1 MKQEYLSVKQLAGE
15 IGTNKLTIHRAIN
28 KLGLQG
34 KLHKAGNRYMLSE
47 SQAKQIKSIILGE
60 NVSSPSK
67 NVSIVSN
74 KIVSGTPKIVSN
86 VSKIVSSTPEIVSN
100 VSEIVSD
107 TPKNVSIVSNK
118 IVSDTPEI
126 VSNVSEIVSSTPEIV
141 SNVSKIVS
149 SIPENVSNVSEIVS
163 DTPKNVSNV
172 SKIVSDTPENVS
184 NVSNKIVSNKIVS
197 ETHET
202 QSMNIEN
209 TDKTYQPNQDLQ
221 LSILDRQLTVKD
233 NQIQMLQEQIKLLQ
247 QQLIAKD
254 NQIGQI
260 TAAMENLTTA
270 LSAEQALHA
279 GTIQKQ
285 LADHSVK
292 EEPETEQPK
301 QKQSIFS
308 RFFGKKANNDG
319 Q

>member
-1 MKQEYLSVKQLAGE
+1 MEQEYLSVKQLAGE
-15 IGTNKLTIHRAIN
+15 IGTNKLMIHRAIN

-60 NVSSPSK
+60 NVSE
-67 NVSIVSN
+67 
-74 KIVSGTPKIVSN
+74 
-86 VSKIVSSTPEIVSN
+86 IVSS
-100 VSEIVSD
+100 

-118 IVSDTPEI
+118 IVSNPSE
-126 VSNVSEIVSSTPEIV
+126 NVSG
-141 SNVSKIVS
+141 
-149 SIPENVSNVSEIVS
+149 IPENVSNVSEIVS
-163 DTPKNVSNV
+163 G
-172 SKIVSDTPENVS
+172 TPENVS
-184 NVSNKIVSNKIVS
+184 NVSNKIVSNEIVS

-221 LSILDRQLTVKD
+221 LSILDRQLAVKD

-308 RFFGKKANNDG
+308 RFFGKKANSDG

>member
-1 MKQEYLSVKQLAGE
+1 MEQKYLSVKQLAGE

-60 NVSSPSK
+60 NVS
-67 NVSIVSN
+67 
-74 KIVSGTPKIVSN
+74 
-86 VSKIVSSTPEIVSN
+86 
-100 VSEIVSD
+100 
-107 TPKNVSIVSNK
+107 
-118 IVSDTPEI
+118 
-126 VSNVSEIVSSTPEIV
+126 EIVSSTP
-141 SNVSKIVS
+141 K
-149 SIPENVSNVSEIVS
+149 
-163 DTPKNVSNV
+163 
-172 SKIVSDTPENVS
+172 NVS
-184 NVSNKIVSNKIVS
+184 NVSNKIVSNEIVS

-221 LSILDRQLTVKD
+221 LSILDRQLAVKD

-301 QKQSIFS
+301 QKQGLFS
-308 RFFGKKANNDG
+308 RLFGRKDNL
-319 Q
+319 

>member
-1 MKQEYLSVKQLAGE
+1 MEQEYLSVKQLAGE
-15 IGTNKLTIHRAIN
+15 IGTNKLMIHRAIN

-60 NVSSPSK
+60 NVSE
-67 NVSIVSN
+67 
-74 KIVSGTPKIVSN
+74 
-86 VSKIVSSTPEIVSN
+86 IVSS
-100 VSEIVSD
+100 

-118 IVSDTPEI
+118 IVSNPSE
-126 VSNVSEIVSSTPEIV
+126 NVSG
-141 SNVSKIVS
+141 
-149 SIPENVSNVSEIVS
+149 IPENVSNVSEIVS
-163 DTPKNVSNV
+163 GTPENVSNV
-172 SKIVSDTPENVS
+172 SKIVSNPSENISNVPENVS
-184 NVSNKIVSNKIVS
+184 IVSNKIVS

-209 TDKTYQPNQDLQ
+209 TDKTYQPNKDLQ
-221 LSILDRQLTVKD
+221 LSILDRQLAVKD

-301 QKQSIFS
+301 QKQGLFS
-308 RFFGKKANNDG
+308 RLFGRKDNL
-319 Q
+319 

>member
-15 IGTNKLTIHRAIN
+15 IGTNKLMIHRAIN

-34 KLHKAGNRYMLSE
+34 KLHKAGNRYMLFE

-60 NVSSPSK
+60 NVS
-67 NVSIVSN
+67 
-74 KIVSGTPKIVSN
+74 
-86 VSKIVSSTPEIVSN
+86 
-100 VSEIVSD
+100 
-107 TPKNVSIVSNK
+107 
-118 IVSDTPEI
+118 
-126 VSNVSEIVSSTPEIV
+126 
-141 SNVSKIVS
+141 
-149 SIPENVSNVSEIVS
+149 NVSNVSEIVS

-221 LSILDRQLTVKD
+221 LSILDRQLAVKD

-254 NQIGQI
+254 NQIGHI

-301 QKQSIFS
+301 QKQGLFS
-308 RFFGKKANNDG
+308 RLFGRKDNL
-319 Q
+319 

>member
-1 MKQEYLSVKQLAGE
+1 
-15 IGTNKLTIHRAIN
+15 
-28 KLGLQG
+28 
-34 KLHKAGNRYMLSE
+34 MLSE

-74 KIVSGTPKIVSN
+74 VSEI
-86 VSKIVSSTPEIVSN
+86 ISSTPEIVSN
-100 VSEIVSD
+100 VS
-107 TPKNVSIVSNK
+107 NK
-118 IVSDTPEI
+118 IVSNPSE
-126 VSNVSEIVSSTPEIV
+126 NVSG
-141 SNVSKIVS
+141 
-149 SIPENVSNVSEIVS
+149 IPENVSNVSEIVS
-163 DTPKNVSNV
+163 GTPENVSNV
-172 SKIVSDTPENVS
+172 SKIVSNPSENISNVPENVS
-184 NVSNKIVSNKIVS
+184 IVSNKIVS

-209 TDKTYQPNQDLQ
+209 TDKTYQPNKDLQ
-221 LSILDRQLTVKD
+221 LSILDRQLAVKD

-308 RFFGKKANNDG
+308 RFFGKKANSDG

>member
-1 MKQEYLSVKQLAGE
+1 MEQEYLSVKQLAGE

-60 NVSSPSK
+60 NVS
-67 NVSIVSN
+67 
-74 KIVSGTPKIVSN
+74 
-86 VSKIVSSTPEIVSN
+86 
-100 VSEIVSD
+100 
-107 TPKNVSIVSNK
+107 
-118 IVSDTPEI
+118 
-126 VSNVSEIVSSTPEIV
+126 EIVSSTPE
-141 SNVSKIVS
+141 
-149 SIPENVSNVSEIVS
+149 NVSN
-163 DTPKNVSNV
+163 
-172 SKIVSDTPENVS
+172 
-184 NVSNKIVSNKIVS
+184 VSNKIVS

-292 EEPETEQPK
+292 EEPELEQPK
-301 QKQSIFS
+301 QKHGLFS
-308 RFFGKKANNDG
+308 RFFGRKDNL
-319 Q
+319 

>member
-1 MKQEYLSVKQLAGE
+1 MEQKYLSVKQLAGE

-60 NVSSPSK
+60 NVS
-67 NVSIVSN
+67 
-74 KIVSGTPKIVSN
+74 
-86 VSKIVSSTPEIVSN
+86 
-100 VSEIVSD
+100 
-107 TPKNVSIVSNK
+107 
-118 IVSDTPEI
+118 
-126 VSNVSEIVSSTPEIV
+126 EIVSSTP
-141 SNVSKIVS
+141 
-149 SIPENVSNVSEIVS
+149 
-163 DTPKNVSNV
+163 KNVS
-172 SKIVSDTPENVS
+172 
-184 NVSNKIVSNKIVS
+184 IVSNKIVS

-221 LSILDRQLTVKD
+221 LSILDRQLAVKD

-308 RFFGKKANNDG
+308 RFFGKKANSDG

>member
-1 MKQEYLSVKQLAGE
+1 MEQEYLSVKQLAGE

-60 NVSSPSK
+60 NVS
-67 NVSIVSN
+67 IVSN
-74 KIVSGTPKIVSN
+74 Q
-86 VSKIVSSTPEIVSN
+86 
-100 VSEIVSD
+100 IVSD
-107 TPKNVSIVSNK
+107 TPK
-118 IVSDTPEI
+118 
-126 VSNVSEIVSSTPEIV
+126 
-141 SNVSKIVS
+141 
-149 SIPENVSNVSEIVS
+149 NVSNVSEIVS

-172 SKIVSDTPENVS
+172 SKIVSSTPENVS
-184 NVSNKIVSNKIVS
+184 NVSNKIVSNEIVS

-221 LSILDRQLTVKD
+221 LSILDRQLAVKD

-254 NQIGQI
+254 NQIGHI

-301 QKQSIFS
+301 QKQGLFS
-308 RFFGKKANNDG
+308 RLFGRKDNL
-319 Q
+319 

>member
-1 MKQEYLSVKQLAGE
+1 MEQEYLSVKQLAGE
-15 IGTNKLTIHRAIN
+15 IGTNKLMIHRAIN

-60 NVSSPSK
+60 NVSE
-67 NVSIVSN
+67 
-74 KIVSGTPKIVSN
+74 
-86 VSKIVSSTPEIVSN
+86 IVSS
-100 VSEIVSD
+100 

-118 IVSDTPEI
+118 IVSNPSE
-126 VSNVSEIVSSTPEIV
+126 NVSG
-141 SNVSKIVS
+141 
-149 SIPENVSNVSEIVS
+149 IPENVSNVSEIVS
-163 DTPKNVSNV
+163 GTPENVSNV
-172 SKIVSDTPENVS
+172 SKIVSNPSENISNVPENVS
-184 NVSNKIVSNKIVS
+184 NVSKIVSNPSENISNVPENVSIVSNKIVS

-209 TDKTYQPNQDLQ
+209 TDKTYQPNKDLQ
-221 LSILDRQLTVKD
+221 LSILDRQLAVKD

-285 LADHSVK
+285 LAEHSVM
-292 EEPETEQPK
+292 EEPNEPEQPK

-308 RFFGKKANNDG
+308 RLFGKKGNSDG

>member
-1 MKQEYLSVKQLAGE
+1 MEQEYLSVKQLAGE
-15 IGTNKLTIHRAIN
+15 IGTNKLMIHRAIN

-60 NVSSPSK
+60 NVSE
-67 NVSIVSN
+67 
-74 KIVSGTPKIVSN
+74 IVSG
-86 VSKIVSSTPEIVSN
+86 
-100 VSEIVSD
+100 
-107 TPKNVSIVSNK
+107 
-118 IVSDTPEI
+118 
-126 VSNVSEIVSSTPEIV
+126 
-141 SNVSKIVS
+141 
-149 SIPENVSNVSEIVS
+149 IPENVSNVSEIVS
-163 DTPKNVSNV
+163 GTPENVSNV
-172 SKIVSDTPENVS
+172 SKIVSNPSENISNVPENVS
-184 NVSNKIVSNKIVS
+184 IVSNKIVS

-209 TDKTYQPNQDLQ
+209 TDKTYQPNKDLQ
-221 LSILDRQLTVKD
+221 LSILDRQLAVKD

-308 RFFGKKANNDG
+308 RFFGKKANSDG

>member
-60 NVSSPSK
+60 NVS
-67 NVSIVSN
+67 IVSN
-74 KIVSGTPKIVSN
+74 KIVSGTS
-86 VSKIVSSTPEIVSN
+86 
-100 VSEIVSD
+100 
-107 TPKNVSIVSNK
+107 
-118 IVSDTPEI
+118 EI

-141 SNVSKIVS
+141 SN
-149 SIPENVSNVSEIVS
+149 PSE
-163 DTPKNVSNV
+163 
-172 SKIVSDTPENVS
+172 
-184 NVSNKIVSNKIVS
+184 IVS

-221 LSILDRQLTVKD
+221 LSILNRQLAVKD

-301 QKQSIFS
+301 QKQGLFS
-308 RFFGKKANNDG
+308 RLFGRKDNL
-319 Q
+319 

>member
-1 MKQEYLSVKQLAGE
+1 M
-15 IGTNKLTIHRAIN
+15 
-28 KLGLQG
+28 
-34 KLHKAGNRYMLSE
+34 
-47 SQAKQIKSIILGE
+47 
-60 NVSSPSK
+60 
-67 NVSIVSN
+67 
-74 KIVSGTPKIVSN
+74 
-86 VSKIVSSTPEIVSN
+86 
-100 VSEIVSD
+100 
-107 TPKNVSIVSNK
+107 
-118 IVSDTPEI
+118 
-126 VSNVSEIVSSTPEIV
+126 
-141 SNVSKIVS
+141 
-149 SIPENVSNVSEIVS
+149 PENVS
-163 DTPKNVSNV
+163 
-172 SKIVSDTPENVS
+172 
-184 NVSNKIVSNKIVS
+184 IVSNKIVS

-209 TDKTYQPNQDLQ
+209 TDKTYQPNKDLQ
-221 LSILDRQLTVKD
+221 LSILDRQLAVKD

-308 RFFGKKANNDG
+308 RFFGKKANSDG

>member
-1 MKQEYLSVKQLAGE
+1 MEQEYLSVKQLAGE

-47 SQAKQIKSIILGE
+47 SQAKQIKLIILGE

-86 VSKIVSSTPEIVSN
+86 VSKIVSSTPE
-100 VSEIVSD
+100 
-107 TPKNVSIVSNK
+107 
-118 IVSDTPEI
+118 
-126 VSNVSEIVSSTPEIV
+126 
-141 SNVSKIVS
+141 
-149 SIPENVSNVSEIVS
+149 
-163 DTPKNVSNV
+163 
-172 SKIVSDTPENVS
+172 NVS
-184 NVSNKIVSNKIVS
+184 NVSNKIVSNEIVS

-221 LSILDRQLTVKD
+221 LSILDRQLAVKD

-301 QKQSIFS
+301 QKQGLFS
-308 RFFGKKANNDG
+308 RLFGRKDNL
-319 Q
+319 

>member
-1 MKQEYLSVKQLAGE
+1 MEQEYLSVKQLAGE

-60 NVSSPSK
+60 NVSIVSNQIVSNPSK
-67 NVSIVSN
+67 NVSN
-74 KIVSGTPKIVSN
+74 A
-86 VSKIVSSTPEIVSN
+86 PEIVSN
-100 VSEIVSD
+100 VSEIVSN
-107 TPKNVSIVSNK
+107 T
-118 IVSDTPEI
+118 
-126 VSNVSEIVSSTPEIV
+126 
-141 SNVSKIVS
+141 
-149 SIPENVSNVSEIVS
+149 PENVSNVSEIVS
-163 DTPKNVSNV
+163 
-172 SKIVSDTPENVS
+172 
-184 NVSNKIVSNKIVS
+184 NKIVSNV
-197 ETHET
+197 
-202 QSMNIEN
+202 

-221 LSILDRQLTVKD
+221 LSILDRQLAVKD

-292 EEPETEQPK
+292 EEPEIEQPK
-301 QKQSIFS
+301 QKQGLFS
-308 RFFGKKANNDG
+308 RFFGRKAD
-319 Q
+319 

>member
-15 IGTNKLTIHRAIN
+15 IDTNKLPIHRAIN

-60 NVSSPSK
+60 NVS
-67 NVSIVSN
+67 IVSN
-74 KIVSGTPKIVSN
+74 
-86 VSKIVSSTPEIVSN
+86 EIVSN
-100 VSEIVSD
+100 PSE
-107 TPKNVSIVSNK
+107 N
-118 IVSDTPEI
+118 
-126 VSNVSEIVSSTPEIV
+126 VSNVSEIVSSTPE
-141 SNVSKIVS
+141 
-149 SIPENVSNVSEIVS
+149 NVSNVSEIVS
-163 DTPKNVSNV
+163 SV
-172 SKIVSDTPENVS
+172 PENVS
-184 NVSNKIVSNKIVS
+184 NVSNKIVSNEIVS

-202 QSMNIEN
+202 QSKHIEN
-209 TDKTYQPNQDLQ
+209 TDKTYQPNQDLK
-221 LSILDRQLTVKD
+221 LSILDRQLAVKD

-292 EEPETEQPK
+292 EEIETEQPK
-301 QKQSIFS
+301 QKQSFFS
-308 RFFGKKANNDG
+308 RIFGKRENGDK

>member
-47 SQAKQIKSIILGE
+47 SQAKQIKLIILGE

-86 VSKIVSSTPEIVSN
+86 VSKIVSNPSENISN
-100 VSEIVSD
+100 VPE
-107 TPKNVSIVSNK
+107 NVSIVSNK
-118 IVSDTPEI
+118 IVSNPSE
-126 VSNVSEIVSSTPEIV
+126 NVSG
-141 SNVSKIVS
+141 
-149 SIPENVSNVSEIVS
+149 IPENVSNVSEIVS

-209 TDKTYQPNQDLQ
+209 TDKTYQPNKDLQ
-221 LSILDRQLTVKD
+221 LSILDRQLAVKD

-301 QKQSIFS
+301 QKQGLFS
-308 RFFGKKANNDG
+308 RLFGRKDNL
-319 Q
+319 

>member
-47 SQAKQIKSIILGE
+47 SQAKQIKLIILGE

-107 TPKNVSIVSNK
+107 TPKNVS
-118 IVSDTPEI
+118 
-126 VSNVSEIVSSTPEIV
+126 
-141 SNVSKIVS
+141 
-149 SIPENVSNVSEIVS
+149 
-163 DTPKNVSNV
+163 NV

-184 NVSNKIVSNKIVS
+184 NVSNKIVS

-221 LSILDRQLTVKD
+221 LSILDRQLAVKD

-301 QKQSIFS
+301 QKQGLFS
-308 RFFGKKANNDG
+308 RLFGRKDNL
-319 Q
+319 

>member
-60 NVSSPSK
+60 NVS
-67 NVSIVSN
+67 
-74 KIVSGTPKIVSN
+74 N
-86 VSKIVSSTPEIVSN
+86 VSKIVSS
-100 VSEIVSD
+100 
-107 TPKNVSIVSNK
+107 
-118 IVSDTPEI
+118 
-126 VSNVSEIVSSTPEIV
+126 
-141 SNVSKIVS
+141 
-149 SIPENVSNVSEIVS
+149 
-163 DTPKNVSNV
+163 
-172 SKIVSDTPENVS
+172 TPENVS
-184 NVSNKIVSNKIVS
+184 NVSNKIVSNEIVS

-209 TDKTYQPNQDLQ
+209 TDKTYQPNKDLQ
-221 LSILDRQLTVKD
+221 LSILDRQLAVKD

-308 RFFGKKANNDG
+308 RFFGKKANSDG

>member
-1 MKQEYLSVKQLAGE
+1 MEQEYLSVKQLAGE

-60 NVSSPSK
+60 NVS
-67 NVSIVSN
+67 
-74 KIVSGTPKIVSN
+74 
-86 VSKIVSSTPEIVSN
+86 
-100 VSEIVSD
+100 
-107 TPKNVSIVSNK
+107 
-118 IVSDTPEI
+118 
-126 VSNVSEIVSSTPEIV
+126 EIVSSTP
-141 SNVSKIVS
+141 
-149 SIPENVSNVSEIVS
+149 
-163 DTPKNVSNV
+163 KNVS
-172 SKIVSDTPENVS
+172 
-184 NVSNKIVSNKIVS
+184 IVSNKIVS

-221 LSILDRQLTVKD
+221 LSILDRQLAVKD

-301 QKQSIFS
+301 QKQGLFS
-308 RFFGKKANNDG
+308 RLFGRKDNL
-319 Q
+319 

>member
-1 MKQEYLSVKQLAGE
+1 MEQEYLSVKQLAGE

-60 NVSSPSK
+60 NVSE
-67 NVSIVSN
+67 
-74 KIVSGTPKIVSN
+74 
-86 VSKIVSSTPEIVSN
+86 IVSS
-100 VSEIVSD
+100 

-118 IVSDTPEI
+118 IVSNPSE
-126 VSNVSEIVSSTPEIV
+126 NVSG
-141 SNVSKIVS
+141 
-149 SIPENVSNVSEIVS
+149 IPENVSNVSEIVS
-163 DTPKNVSNV
+163 GTPENVSNV
-172 SKIVSDTPENVS
+172 SKIVSNPSENISNVPENVS
-184 NVSNKIVSNKIVS
+184 IVSNKIVS

-209 TDKTYQPNQDLQ
+209 TDKTYQPNKDLQ
-221 LSILDRQLTVKD
+221 LSILDRQLAVKD

-308 RFFGKKANNDG
+308 RFFGKKANSDG

>member
-47 SQAKQIKSIILGE
+47 SQAKQIKLIILGE

-126 VSNVSEIVSSTPEIV
+126 VSNVSE
-141 SNVSKIVS
+141 IVS

-221 LSILDRQLTVKD
+221 LSILDRQLAVKD

-285 LADHSVK
+285 LADHSAK
-292 EEPETEQPK
+292 EEPETEPPK
-301 QKQSIFS
+301 QKQGLFS
-308 RFFGKKANNDG
+308 RLFGRKDNL
-319 Q
+319 

>member
-1 MKQEYLSVKQLAGE
+1 
-15 IGTNKLTIHRAIN
+15 
-28 KLGLQG
+28 
-34 KLHKAGNRYMLSE
+34 MLSE
-47 SQAKQIKSIILGE
+47 SQAKQIKLIILGE

-100 VSEIVSD
+100 VSEIVS
-107 TPKNVSIVSNK
+107 S
-118 IVSDTPEI
+118 
-126 VSNVSEIVSSTPEIV
+126 
-141 SNVSKIVS
+141 
-149 SIPENVSNVSEIVS
+149 
-163 DTPKNVSNV
+163 
-172 SKIVSDTPENVS
+172 TPENVS
-184 NVSNKIVSNKIVS
+184 NVSNKIVSNEIVS

-221 LSILDRQLTVKD
+221 LSILDRQLAVKD

-301 QKQSIFS
+301 QKQGLFS
-308 RFFGKKANNDG
+308 RLFGRKDNL
-319 Q
+319 

>member
-1 MKQEYLSVKQLAGE
+1 M
-15 IGTNKLTIHRAIN
+15 
-28 KLGLQG
+28 
-34 KLHKAGNRYMLSE
+34 
-47 SQAKQIKSIILGE
+47 
-60 NVSSPSK
+60 
-67 NVSIVSN
+67 
-74 KIVSGTPKIVSN
+74 
-86 VSKIVSSTPEIVSN
+86 
-100 VSEIVSD
+100 
-107 TPKNVSIVSNK
+107 
-118 IVSDTPEI
+118 
-126 VSNVSEIVSSTPEIV
+126 
-141 SNVSKIVS
+141 
-149 SIPENVSNVSEIVS
+149 PENVS
-163 DTPKNVSNV
+163 
-172 SKIVSDTPENVS
+172 
-184 NVSNKIVSNKIVS
+184 IVSNKIVS

-221 LSILDRQLTVKD
+221 LSILDRQLAVKD

-301 QKQSIFS
+301 QKQGLFS
-308 RFFGKKANNDG
+308 RLFGRKDNL
-319 Q
+319 

>member
-47 SQAKQIKSIILGE
+47 SQAKQIKLIILGE

-107 TPKNVSIVSNK
+107 TPKNVSIVSK

-126 VSNVSEIVSSTPEIV
+126 VSN
-141 SNVSKIVS
+141 
-149 SIPENVSNVSEIVS
+149 
-163 DTPKNVSNV
+163 
-172 SKIVSDTPENVS
+172 
-184 NVSNKIVSNKIVS
+184 VSNKIVS

-221 LSILDRQLTVKD
+221 LSILDRQLAVKD

-301 QKQSIFS
+301 QKQGLFS
-308 RFFGKKANNDG
+308 RLFGRKDNL
-319 Q
+319 

>member
-1 MKQEYLSVKQLAGE
+1 MEQEYLSVKQLAGE
-15 IGTNKLTIHRAIN
+15 IGTNKLMIHRAIN

-60 NVSSPSK
+60 NVS
-67 NVSIVSN
+67 IVSN
-74 KIVSGTPKIVSN
+74 
-86 VSKIVSSTPEIVSN
+86 KIVSSTPEIVSG
-100 VSEIVSD
+100 
-107 TPKNVSIVSNK
+107 TPK
-118 IVSDTPEI
+118 I

-141 SNVSKIVS
+141 SNVSDT
-149 SIPENVSNVSEIVS
+149 PENVSNVSEIVS
-163 DTPKNVSNV
+163 NTPENVSNV
-172 SKIVSDTPENVS
+172 SKIVSSTPKNVS
-184 NVSNKIVSNKIVS
+184 NVSNKIVSNEIVS

-221 LSILDRQLTVKD
+221 LSILDRQLAVKD

-292 EEPETEQPK
+292 EEPESEQPK
-301 QKQSIFS
+301 QKQSFFS
-308 RFFGKKANNDG
+308 RFFGRKDNS
-319 Q
+319 

>member
-1 MKQEYLSVKQLAGE
+1 MEQEYLSVKQLAGE

-60 NVSSPSK
+60 NVS
-67 NVSIVSN
+67 IVSN
-74 KIVSGTPKIVSN
+74 
-86 VSKIVSSTPEIVSN
+86 EIVSN
-100 VSEIVSD
+100 PS
-107 TPKNVSIVSNK
+107 
-118 IVSDTPEI
+118 
-126 VSNVSEIVSSTPEIV
+126 
-141 SNVSKIVS
+141 
-149 SIPENVSNVSEIVS
+149 ENVSNVSEIVS
-163 DTPKNVSNV
+163 S
-172 SKIVSDTPENVS
+172 TPENVS
-184 NVSNKIVSNKIVS
+184 NVSNKIVSNEIVS

-221 LSILDRQLTVKD
+221 LSIVDRQLAVKD

-301 QKQSIFS
+301 QKQGLFS
-308 RFFGKKANNDG
+308 RLFGRKDNL
-319 Q
+319 

>member
-15 IGTNKLTIHRAIN
+15 IGINKLTIHRAIN

-60 NVSSPSK
+60 NVS
-67 NVSIVSN
+67 IVSN
-74 KIVSGTPKIVSN
+74 
-86 VSKIVSSTPEIVSN
+86 EIVSN
-100 VSEIVSD
+100 PS
-107 TPKNVSIVSNK
+107 
-118 IVSDTPEI
+118 EI
-126 VSNVSEIVSSTPEIV
+126 VSNVSEIVSST
-141 SNVSKIVS
+141 
-149 SIPENVSNVSEIVS
+149 PENVSNVSEIVS
-163 DTPKNVSNV
+163 DTPKNVS
-172 SKIVSDTPENVS
+172 
-184 NVSNKIVSNKIVS
+184 IVSNKIVS

-221 LSILDRQLTVKD
+221 LSILDRQLAVKD

-301 QKQSIFS
+301 QKQGLFS
-308 RFFGKKANNDG
+308 RLFGRKDNL
-319 Q
+319 

>member
-60 NVSSPSK
+60 NVS
-67 NVSIVSN
+67 IVSN
-74 KIVSGTPKIVSN
+74 KIVSSTPK
-86 VSKIVSSTPEIVSN
+86 
-100 VSEIVSD
+100 
-107 TPKNVSIVSNK
+107 
-118 IVSDTPEI
+118 
-126 VSNVSEIVSSTPEIV
+126 
-141 SNVSKIVS
+141 
-149 SIPENVSNVSEIVS
+149 
-163 DTPKNVSNV
+163 
-172 SKIVSDTPENVS
+172 NVS
-184 NVSNKIVSNKIVS
+184 NVSNKIVSNEIVS

-221 LSILDRQLTVKD
+221 LSILDRQLAVKD

-301 QKQSIFS
+301 QKQGLFS
-308 RFFGKKANNDG
+308 RLFGRKDNL
-319 Q
+319 

>member
-1 MKQEYLSVKQLAGE
+1 MKQMEFTVKQLAHE
-15 IGTNKLTIHRAIN
+15 LNTNKLTIHRAIN

-47 SQAKQIKSIILGE
+47 SQAKQIQSIILGE
-60 NVSSPSK
+60 NVSIVSNQIVSDTPK
-67 NVSIVSN
+67 NVSNVSEIVSSTPKN
-74 KIVSGTPKIVSN
+74 VSNVSEIVSSTPENVSN
-86 VSKIVSSTPEIVSN
+86 VSKIVSSTPEN
-100 VSEIVSD
+100 VSG
-107 TPKNVSIVSNK
+107 
-118 IVSDTPEI
+118 TPEI
-126 VSNVSEIVSSTPEIV
+126 VSDE
-141 SNVSKIVS
+141 
-149 SIPENVSNVSEIVS
+149 
-163 DTPKNVSNV
+163 
-172 SKIVSDTPENVS
+172 
-184 NVSNKIVSNKIVS
+184 IVSNKIVS

-221 LSILDRQLTVKD
+221 LSILDRQLAVKD

-301 QKQSIFS
+301 QKQGLFS
-308 RFFGKKANNDG
+308 RLFGRKDNL
-319 Q
+319 